1 MKHDKYK
8 EGRLAQIN
16 DRRTIILSWFAV
28 FHQLAKSG
36 TLDLVR
42 HPPHSEA
49 NVGDIH
55 ANARFFGYPEFL
67 PNITA
72 TSSPLLPL
80 PGHREK
86 GRRKGL
92 AGRFT
97 TLAAALGIN
106 LWVVLKQE
114 KLRGQVVITDSARQ
128 RLSESNKSDI
138 IATSFAFI

>member
-49 NVGDIH
+49 NVGDMH
-55 ANARFFGYPEFL
+55 ANARFLGYPEFL
-67 PNITA
+67 PQHHCYFVPP
-72 TSSPLLPL
+72 SSLFRVI
-80 PGHREK
+80 GKK
-86 GRRKGL
+86 GGGK
-92 AGRFT
+92 AWP
-97 TLAAALGIN
+97 AAL
-106 LWVVLKQE
+106 QH
-114 KLRGQVVITDSARQ
+114 LRRPW
-128 RLSESNKSDI
+128 E
-138 IATSFAFI
+138 

>member
-55 ANARFFGYPEFL
+55 ANARFFGLSRIPS
-67 PNITA
+67 PT
-72 TSSPLLPL
+72 SPLLRPPSSL
-80 PGHREK
+80 FRVIGKK
-86 GRRKGL
+86 GGGK
-92 AGRFT
+92 AWP
-97 TLAAALGIN
+97 AAL
-106 LWVVLKQE
+106 QH
-114 KLRGQVVITDSARQ
+114 LRRPW
-128 RLSESNKSDI
+128 E
-138 IATSFAFI
+138 

>member
-49 NVGDIH
+49 NVRYTCERKVFWVI
-55 ANARFFGYPEFL
+55 
-67 PNITA
+67 PNSFPT
-72 TSSPLLPL
+72 SPLLRPPSSL
-80 PGHREK
+80 FRVIGKK
-86 GRRKGL
+86 GGGK
-92 AGRFT
+92 AWP
-97 TLAAALGIN
+97 AAL
-106 LWVVLKQE
+106 QH
-114 KLRGQVVITDSARQ
+114 LRRPW
-128 RLSESNKSDI
+128 E
-138 IATSFAFI
+138 

>member
-1 MKHDKYK
+1 M
-8 EGRLAQIN
+8 
-16 DRRTIILSWFAV
+16 RTQGFL
-28 FHQLAKSG
+28 
-36 TLDLVR
+36 
-42 HPPHSEA
+42 
-49 NVGDIH
+49 
-55 ANARFFGYPEFL
+55 GYPEFL

-92 AGRFT
+92 AGRFA
-97 TLAAALGIN
+97 TLVAALGIN

-114 KLRGQVVITDSARQ
+114 KLRGQVVMTDSARQ

>member
-49 NVGDIH
+49 NVGDMH
-55 ANARFFGYPEFL
+55 ANARFFGLSRIPSQHHRYFVP
-67 PNITA
+67 PPP
-72 TSSPLLPL
+72 SS
-80 PGHREK
+80 G
-86 GRRKGL
+86 
-92 AGRFT
+92 
-97 TLAAALGIN
+97 
-106 LWVVLKQE
+106 
-114 KLRGQVVITDSARQ
+114 S
-128 RLSESNKSDI
+128 
-138 IATSFAFI
+138 

>member
-1 MKHDKYK
+1 MTNIRKGGWRRSTTAVRSYWV
-8 EGRLAQIN
+8 GSPSSTNWQSRGLLISSAIRLIV
-16 DRRTIILSWFAV
+16 RRMWEIYMRTQGFL
-28 FHQLAKSG
+28 
-36 TLDLVR
+36 
-42 HPPHSEA
+42 
-49 NVGDIH
+49 
-55 ANARFFGYPEFL
+55 GYPEFL

-72 TSSPLLPL
+72 TSSLLLPL

-114 KLRGQVVITDSARQ
+114 KLRGQVVMTDSARQ

-138 IATSFAFI
+138 IATSFAFIW